1 VNLVKFDSK
10 VFFQRLFRP
19 AANFMADKGIT
30 ANQVTGSTMLLS
42 LGAGTAV
49 CLSPGQRWP
58 LITVLSVVFV
68 RLAFNHIDGMLA
80 REHGMATPL
89 GGILNELSDVISD
102 TALFLPLATISGIAP
117 WPVFLAVLFGVI
129 TEMAGV
135 VGLAI
140 GAGRREDGPL
150 SKKPRGTCFAI
161 IILAIILGA
170 PPGGWMNV
178 LLILVLPLMVL
189 TIINRVKGAIREV
202 TP

>member
-1 VNLVKFDSK
+1 MKFDSK
-10 VFFQRLFRP
+10 VFFQMLFRP
-19 AANFMADKGIT
+19 AANFMAKAGIT
-30 ANQVTGSTMLLS
+30 ANQVTASTILLS
-42 LGAGTAV
+42 LAAGTAV
-49 CLSPGQRWP
+49 FSRPEERWP
-58 LITVLSVVFV
+58 LIMILSVMFV

-80 REHGMATPL
+80 REHGMLTPL

-102 TALFLPLATISGIAP
+102 IALFLPLAAISGIAP

-150 SKKPRGTCFAI
+150 SKKPRGICFAI
-161 IILAIILGA
+161 IIFAIILGE

-178 LLILVLPLMVL
+178 LLIALLPLMVL
-189 TIINRVKGAIREV
+189 TIINRVTGAIREV
-202 TP
+202 A